1 MVLTRSREWQLAA
14 GAAVVLV
21 ALRSV
26 VPLTWQQLDFDADQA
41 IVGLM
46 AKHLA
51 EGRDFPLFFYG
62 QNYMLGVQA
71 WMAVPFIWLWG
82 ATVTAIRMPLLLI
95 NLAMAASFVTVLVRH
110 QVRPAFAFVAALPV
124 IVTTPAVSAGLYET
138 LGASVEP
145 ILYVLI
151 LWALRRKLVPFGI
164 VFCIGVLHR
173 EFTVFALPAIAVALW
188 IEGDVPSWRDVARGA
203 AACVGT
209 WVAIDLLKLA
219 IGSGSLAQQA
229 ETIGSWISLDGYLI
243 RLESAIARG
252 VPALFGGRA
261 MRLFTFSIRSTL
273 TTGWVVA
280 GSALFA
286 ALAVCLV
293 GVIRVA
299 ADPVRRP
306 SLRRSAFSAYL
317 AVIALGTLAAYGL
330 NDGIDPDAAPVI
342 RYLLFLL
349 LLPIALLG
357 AFFQLEAAA
366 RWRRLVVAA
375 MAVWAAFTL
384 TDNVRLFHEY
394 RTAAPP
400 DEFQMLADHLVAHG
414 IQYGRAQYWDAYVVN
429 FLSQEQVILAST
441 TFIRVE
447 SYQRIVEEHGDR
459 AVSIER
465 TPCTSGPVFMSWCIA
480 DPLGRIK

>member
-1 MVLTRSREWQLAA
+1 VVLTRSREWQLAA
-14 GAAVVLV
+14 GAAVLLV
-21 ALRSV
+21 ALRSI

-51 EGRDFPLFFYG
+51 DGRDFPLFFYG

-71 WMAVPFIWLWG
+71 WIAVPFIWLWG
-82 ATVTAIRMPLLLI
+82 ATVTTIQLPLLLI
-95 NLAMAASFVTVLVRH
+95 NLAMAALFVTVLVRH

-124 IVTTPAVSAGLYET
+124 IVTTPSVSAALYET

-151 LWALRRKLVPFGI
+151 LWALRRQLVPFGI

-173 EFTVFALPAIAVALW
+173 EFTIFVLPAIAVALW
-188 IEGDVPSWRDVARGA
+188 LEGDVPSWRDVARGA
-203 AACVGT
+203 AACVAT
-209 WVAIDLLKLA
+209 WVAIDFLKLA
-219 IGSGSLAQQA
+219 LGSGSLAQQA

-243 RLESAIARG
+243 RLQSAIARG

-261 MRLFTFSIRSTL
+261 MRLYVFSIRSAL
-273 TTGWVVA
+273 TTGGVVA
-280 GSALFA
+280 GVALLA
-286 ALAVCLV
+286 ALVVCLASV
-293 GVIRVA
+293 TRVA

-317 AVIALGTLAAYGL
+317 AVIALCTLAAYGL

-342 RYLLFLL
+342 RYLLFVL

-366 RWRRLVVAA
+366 RWRGFVVAA
-375 MAVWAAFTL
+375 MAVWATLTL

-414 IQYGRAQYWDAYVVN
+414 IQYGRAQYWDAYVVT
-429 FLSQEQVILAST
+429 FLSQERVILSST
-441 TFIRVE
+441 TFIRIG
-447 SYQRIVEEHGDR
+447 SYQGLVGEHGDS

-465 TPCTSGPVFMSWCIA
+465 VPCTSGPVFMSWCIA